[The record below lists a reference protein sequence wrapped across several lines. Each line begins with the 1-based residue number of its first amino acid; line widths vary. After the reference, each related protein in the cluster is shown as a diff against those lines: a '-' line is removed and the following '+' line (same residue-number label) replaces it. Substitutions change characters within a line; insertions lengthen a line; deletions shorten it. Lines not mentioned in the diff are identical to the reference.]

1 MAFWFSAKVLSP
13 LSERKLKDPDAKP
26 SRTCQQ
32 AADWVDY
39 LAMNRCAVPSPARTH
54 SNDAGLAGSPARAA
68 RAFHP
73 KIRLKLTFSTI
84 RRGFR
89 TAMFDKDSLDTLFD
103 ELRDQY
109 ELEPDWEEIQRDA
122 HLGVARLDG
131 GVEIGSIDP
140 RVAELV
146 SRHNP
151 G

>member
-1 MAFWFSAKVLSP
+1 
-13 LSERKLKDPDAKP
+13 
-26 SRTCQQ
+26 
-32 AADWVDY
+32 
-39 LAMNRCAVPSPARTH
+39 
-54 SNDAGLAGSPARAA
+54 
-68 RAFHP
+68 
-73 KIRLKLTFSTI
+73 
-84 RRGFR
+84 
-89 TAMFDKDSLDTLFD
+89 MFDKDSLDTLFD

-146 SRHNP
+146 TRHNP

>member
-1 MAFWFSAKVLSP
+1 
-13 LSERKLKDPDAKP
+13 
-26 SRTCQQ
+26 
-32 AADWVDY
+32 
-39 LAMNRCAVPSPARTH
+39 
-54 SNDAGLAGSPARAA
+54 
-68 RAFHP
+68 
-73 KIRLKLTFSTI
+73 
-84 RRGFR
+84 
-89 TAMFDKDSLDTLFD
+89 MFDKDSLDTLFD